1 MCCNAKVSPLPVEM
15 DTSASKVLTND
26 DLLHDIL
33 LRLGCP
39 SCLVSAALT
48 SKCWLRGASDQVFAR
63 DFCADHQPRLL
74 GIYVSSGGISGS
86 EFIPFRQPA
95 GGSRPEVSTVLNH
108 ADFGLG
114 DLPAPSVWDC
124 RNGMVLFQF
133 GGETFNPAGLA
144 ARSPLLYPNMHESV
158 VLPPSP
164 QPSYFPEYPHAMLLP
179 TDKGDDALCYRV
191 DVRIWE
197 SHNKA
202 AALVWVLRSGSWH
215 IRCIAAGVLAKSPAQ
230 ILPTTVLDGGKIYM
244 ATQAGYIL
252 GLDLATA
259 RFFIVDLPRGVE
271 LDQYPGNLVHCRGD
285 DSVLYLFHVD
295 GDNRLN
301 VWLRRMEDDQK
312 GHGGPGAAGGS
323 AGATKGW
330 VLRDTISVRETCG
343 HLVEQGW
350 EKAGDGDE
358 DAAAVMIVGA
368 GDNAEFVFLELGV
381 TGVVAYMHVKTRE
394 VKQVYQRQPD
404 DDHFISVRPFMLVKP
419 PVFPVL
425 EDAHD
430 GEAAAALHQ
439 E

>member
-95 GGSRPEVSTVLNH
+95 GGSRPE
-108 ADFGLG
+108 
-114 DLPAPSVWDC
+114 
-124 RNGMVLFQF
+124 
-133 GGETFNPAGLA
+133 
-144 ARSPLLYPNMHESV
+144 
-158 VLPPSP
+158 
-164 QPSYFPEYPHAMLLP
+164 PSYFPEYPHAMLLP

-425 EDAHD
+425 EDAHE